1 MPSRS
6 FSSSRSTLPNAQTE
20 TGSIYGSVTYPSG
33 AAVPNSTEFGF
44 PKQTLNNYLGGGQ
57 IGGLNPLYEM
67 GGPRSIQLAL
77 ERCSECQ
84 FGIWSAVVSDSK
96 DPAASHERSAKAV

>member
-1 MPSRS
+1 VPSRS
-6 FSSSRSTLPNAQTE
+6 FSSSRSTLPNA
-20 TGSIYGSVTYPSG
+20 GSICGSVTYPRG

-57 IGGLNPLYEM
+57 SGGFNPLYEM
-67 GGPRSIQLAL
+67 GSPRSIQLAL
-77 ERCSECQ
+77 KRCSECQ